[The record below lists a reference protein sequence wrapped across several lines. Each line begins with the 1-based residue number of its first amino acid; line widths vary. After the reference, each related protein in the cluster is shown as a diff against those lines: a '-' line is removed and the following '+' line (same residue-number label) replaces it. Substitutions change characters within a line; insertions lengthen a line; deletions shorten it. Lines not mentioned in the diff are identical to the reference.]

1 MNQSNIL
8 SYFVVFLLGLLGLRL
23 FQLQI
28 LEHDKFQTLA
38 KNNSSRTAIT
48 LAPRGVIYD
57 RNDEVLATSK
67 QSLSIVVYAN
77 KLKTQVEKDS
87 VIEALVKLVD
97 LPKEQIEE
105 IINKIDP
112 STPLPIAVDN
122 NISIETAI
130 KIFENSKELPAI
142 GVQEQAIRFF
152 PHNEIGAHLL
162 GYVGQISENELKEG
176 RSRGL
181 TMGDIVGKDGVEK
194 VCDETLQGIKG
205 EARVAVDRFGKSLN
219 KSDRDQLVIRKAI
232 KGGDLHLTIDQ
243 KLQEIA
249 QRELGERMG
258 AVIAMNPKNGE
269 IYCMVSSPSYDP
281 NIFTKP
287 VPYDTF
293 NELMKRK
300 AFINRSIHAFTPGSI
315 WKPFTALAGLEHGVV
330 KEDEKLA
337 VSGAIYFG
345 GFKFGDWTNA
355 TGSMDLTEAIAWSR
369 DTYFYQIAK
378 RMRPEWIA
386 ELARKFGGDEKTGVE
401 VLGEYKGIIPD
412 PAWKEKTWGEPWYP
426 GNTLHYAIG
435 QSFLLVTPIQV
446 AKMFSGFANEGYTA
460 QPHVVKDPDKEY
472 LTKIENVSLTNIR
485 KVKKGL
491 EACVD
496 HGTGGASRFE
506 EIKVA
511 GKTGSAEVHG
521 YAHTTHG
528 WFAAYAPVEDPQ
540 IVVVVFVEG
549 GGHGG
554 SVAAPIAR
562 KIFEEFFELN
572 KASQITQAPEPI
584 KPSQGEALTA
594 Q

>member
-1 MNQSNIL
+1 
-8 SYFVVFLLGLLGLRL
+8 
-23 FQLQI
+23 
-28 LEHDKFQTLA
+28 
-38 KNNSSRTAIT
+38 
-48 LAPRGVIYD
+48 
-57 RNDEVLATSK
+57 
-67 QSLSIVVYAN
+67 
-77 KLKTQVEKDS
+77 
-87 VIEALVKLVD
+87 
-97 LPKEQIEE
+97 
-105 IINKIDP
+105 
-112 STPLPIAVDN
+112 
-122 NISIETAI
+122 
-130 KIFENSKELPAI
+130 
-142 GVQEQAIRFF
+142 
-152 PHNEIGAHLL
+152 
-162 GYVGQISENELKEG
+162 
-176 RSRGL
+176 
-181 TMGDIVGKDGVEK
+181 MGDIVGKDGVEK

-219 KSDRDQLVIRKAI
+219 KSDKDQLVIRKAI
-232 KGGDLHLTIDQ
+232 KGGDLHLTIDH

-258 AVIAMNPKNGE
+258 AVIALNPKNGE

-287 VPYDTF
+287 VPYNTF

-300 AFINRSIHAFTPGSI
+300 AFINRTIHAFTPGSI

-345 GFKFGDWTNA
+345 GYKFGDWTNA

-378 RMRPEWIA
+378 RMRPEWIS
-386 ELARKFGGDEKTGVE
+386 EIARKFGGDEKTGVE

-472 LTKIENVSLTNIR
+472 LTKIENVSLANIR

-540 IVVVVFVEG
+540 IVVVAFVEG

-562 KIFEEFFELN
+562 KIFEEFFGLN
-572 KASQITQAPEPI
+572 KASQITQAAEPV
-584 KPSQGEALTA
+584 KPTQGEVLTA
-594 Q
+594 R